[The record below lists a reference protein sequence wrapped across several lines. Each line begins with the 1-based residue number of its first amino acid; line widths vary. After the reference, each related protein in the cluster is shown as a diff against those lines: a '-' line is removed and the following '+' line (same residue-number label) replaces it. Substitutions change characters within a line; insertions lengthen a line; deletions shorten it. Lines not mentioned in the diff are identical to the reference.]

1 MKLVS
6 LVVFAIVVAAQWI
19 VPGSMIMNKEKILLQ
34 GKIFHFRTEPVDP
47 ANPFKGKYIR
57 LNFRENQFTS
67 VSPDSTLQSY
77 DDVYVILAKDK
88 DGFAAIKD
96 VTKRKPGTNVD
107 FVKATVNYLSKIDN
121 GACIIYLN
129 YPFDEFYME
138 EFKAPRAEEAYRA
151 SNIDTTQKTYAVV
164 SLLNGDAAIKD
175 VMINEK
181 PILQVL
187 KEMAR

>member
-6 LVVFAIVVAAQWI
+6 LIIFAIVVVAQWI
-19 VPGSMIMNKEKILLQ
+19 VPGAMIMNKEKILLQ
-34 GKIFHFRTEPVDP
+34 GKIFHFRTEPIDP

-67 VSPDSTLQSY
+67 VLPDSALQSY
-77 DDVYVILAKDK
+77 DAIYVILAKDK
-88 DGFAAIKD
+88 EGFAIIKD
-96 VTKRKPGTNVD
+96 VTKRKPGTGVD
-107 FVKATVNYLSKIDN
+107 FVKATVNYINKTDN
-121 GACIIYLN
+121 GATVIYLD

-164 SLLNGDAAIKD
+164 SLLNGEAAIKD